1 MPSLLPSLSSSRV
14 TAQQGHESDRCH
26 KLGSSVLPGHS
37 ASPPGSLPA
46 MCMSGPKSAASAFTK
61 RAGCVSSQQRPTVNA
76 RPKWQ
81 SYLQLLQQLFCAHI
95 KTPVVIGG
103 PASAVFSAVFHTT
116 CARAGVWRT
125 EREGVRWRTD
135 DRIPAALRPV
145 PVAVGFILRAEI
157 QRRWLPAERVPR
169 GPGLHRR
176 RRAPRGRALFGAL
189 YTSTGMMRVGRV
201 HQRADRILLPRDE
214 RSSSPSDGR
223 HSAVVCAVRVLNS
236 PRIRP

>member
-1 MPSLLPSLSSSRV
+1 MRARKWAVPGEGNMPSLLPSLSSSRV

-81 SYLQLLQQLFCAHI
+81 SYLQLLQQLFCARI
-95 KTPVVIGG
+95 KAPVVIGG

-125 EREGVRWRTD
+125 EREVG
-135 DRIPAALRPV
+135 A
-145 PVAVGFILRAEI
+145 VA
-157 QRRWLPAERVPR
+157 
-169 GPGLHRR
+169 HRR
-176 RRAPRGRALFGAL
+176 SDSSRSAAGPRSCRLHPACGNTASLAA
-189 YTSTGMMRVGRV
+189 S
-201 HQRADRILLPRDE
+201 
-214 RSSSPSDGR
+214 
-223 HSAVVCAVRVLNS
+223 
-236 PRIRP
+236 